1 MTVKRQARAGLASG
15 VRARFTGAVTAKPP
29 DLPIEAALPALRE
42 ALAYG
47 PNAVLVAPPG
57 AGKTTRAPLA
67 LLDETWAQSGKLIVL
82 EPRRLAARAAAARMT
97 ATLGEPVGKSVGLR
111 VRADSRPGSRIEVVT
126 EGVFTRMI
134 LGDPALD
141 GVAAVLFDEFH
152 ERSLDADLGLAFAL
166 DAQAVLR
173 PDLRLLP
180 MSATLDGA
188 AVARLLASED
198 DAAAPVIESAGRAF
212 PVETRWR
219 SRRAERRIEDD
230 MAAAIREALAEAEG
244 DVLAF
249 LPGQA
254 EIRRTAERLA
264 ETLRRPEVDVHPL
277 YGALTAREQ
286 EAAIAPAPPG
296 RRKVVL
302 ASAVAQTSLTLEGVR
317 VVIDSGLSRVPRYE
331 ASTGLTRLATVR
343 VSRASADQRRGRAG
357 RTAPGV
363 CYRLWDE
370 AEERGLPPYER
381 PEILEADLSGVALAL
396 AQWGAR
402 DPSALR
408 LLDDAPP
415 AGAYAEAVRLLQRL
429 QAVDGQGALTPHGR
443 AIAGLGLAPRLAHMV
458 VSGAEQGRGRRA
470 ARLAAL
476 ISEPGLG
483 GRDVDISHRLDRF
496 AREPGRRAEDA
507 RALAERW
514 ARSAGSTAKD
524 GDCDGSD
531 DGSLLALAY
540 PERIAKARGGQG
552 GFLLA
557 NGRGAML
564 DPGDALARAPWL
576 AVAEL
581 VGGGAQDRI
590 ASAAPLTEAEVR
602 ALAADDLCTEETVEV
617 DTAGRLSARRRLRL
631 GALVIEDL
639 RLDRP
644 SDDAVVKAL
653 AAHVRTQG
661 LDLLPWSEA
670 AASLRARAAFLASG
684 GGDDQ
689 EAWADLQDDALLAD
703 LERWLG
709 PSLAA
714 AGGLPRLNEGAVAD
728 ALRQRIGWERM
739 QRLDRDAPA
748 RFATPAGSSAAIDY
762 AAPGGPRVEVRVQEL
777 FGMARHP
784 TVASGRVPLTL
795 ALLSPARR
803 PVQTTKDLPSFWAGS
818 WAEVRKEMRGR
829 YPKHPWPENPLAAVP
844 TTRAKPREV

>member
-1 MTVKRQARAGLASG
+1 MTVKRQARPRRAEGLASG
-15 VRARFTGAVTAKPP
+15 VRARSTGAVS
-29 DLPIEAALPALRE
+29 DLPIEEALPVLGAALA
-42 ALAYG
+42 AG

-57 AGKTTRAPLA
+57 AGKTTRVPLA
-67 LLDETWAQSGKLIVL
+67 LMDEAWAQGGKLIVL
-82 EPRRLAARAAAARMT
+82 EPRRLAARAAAARM
-97 ATLGEPVGKSVGLR
+97 AQTLGEPVGRTVGLR
-111 VRADSRPGSRIEVVT
+111 VRADSRPGARIEVVT

-134 LGDPALD
+134 LGDPSLE
-141 GVAAVLFDEFH
+141 GVSGVLFDEFH

-188 AVARLLASED
+188 AVATLLD
-198 DAAAPVIESAGRAF
+198 GAPVIESAGRAF
-212 PVETRWR
+212 PVTTRWR
-219 SRRAERRIEDD
+219 PRRAERRLEDD
-230 MAAAIREALAEAEG
+230 MAAAIREALAETEG

-264 ETLRRPEVDVHPL
+264 DTLRRPEVDVHPL

-286 EAAIAPAPPG
+286 EAAIAPAPLG

-317 VVIDSGLSRVPRYE
+317 VVVDGGLSRVPRYDP
-331 ASTGLTRLATVR
+331 STGLTRLATVR

-370 AEERGLPPYER
+370 VEERGLAPFER

-408 LLDDAPP
+408 LLDAPP

-429 QAVDGQGALTPHGR
+429 RVVDEQGALTPHGR

-458 VSGAEQGRGRRA
+458 VRGAEQGRGRRA

-476 ISEPGLG
+476 VSEPGLG
-483 GRDVDISHRLDRF
+483 GRDVDISHRMERF

-507 RALAERW
+507 RALADRW
-514 ARSAGSTAKD
+514 SRGAGSSGAGDASAD
-524 GDCDGSD
+524 GP
-531 DGSLLALAY
+531 LLALAY
-540 PERIAKARGGQG
+540 PERIAKARGGSG
-552 GFLLA
+552 AFLLA
-557 NGRGAML
+557 NGRGAQL
-564 DPGDALARAPWL
+564 HPADALARSPWL

-581 VGGGAQDRI
+581 SGGGAQDRI
-590 ASAAPLTEAEVR
+590 VAAAALTEAEVR
-602 ALAADDLCTEETVEV
+602 EVAAGELRTEESVEI
-617 DTAGRLSARRRLRL
+617 DAAGRLSARRRLRL
-631 GALVIEDL
+631 GALVLEDV

-644 SDDAVVKAL
+644 SDAAVASAIAGHIRARGL
-653 AAHVRTQG
+653 AA
-661 LDLLPWSEA
+661 LPWSEA
-670 AASLRARAAFLASG
+670 AAGLRARAAFVATLDGTGEG
-684 GGDDQ
+684 G
-689 EAWADLQDDALLAD
+689 WADLGDEALLAE
-703 LERWLG
+703 LETWLG
-709 PSLAA
+709 PALVS
-714 AGGLPRLNEGAVAD
+714 AGGLAGLSEGGVAD
-728 ALRQRIGWERM
+728 ALRERIGWERL
-739 QRLDRDAPA
+739 QRLDREAPP
-748 RFATPAGSSAAIDY
+748 RFTTPAGSSAAIDY

-777 FGMARHP
+777 FGLSRHP
-784 TVASGRVPLTL
+784 TVANGRAPLTL

-803 PVQTTKDLPSFWAGS
+803 PVQTTQDLPSFWAGS

-829 YPKHPWPENPLAAVP
+829 YPKHPWPEDPLTARP
-844 TTRAKPREV
+844 TTRAKPLGT